1 MTEFSLCM
9 CIGRTHLWSI
19 LYYFRPH
26 TFTYIPHYLKS
37 RKLSYYPNYLPSL
50 NQCSFQASE
59 RLFCH
64 SKVYR
69 LTMVTKV
76 IIVFTRIRFTN
87 ILFCL
92 KTHHT
97 YLKIFKER
105 DLIQGWNSSKQLCKG
120 NRQTFCH
127 LRNLLSKPNVKF
139 LKITFFASANL
150 SFDTKAVGKVFI
162 QTLWRGKTKFH
173 GLLPSAITNNSVI
186 QILIF
191 FSSTQ
196 LPWHHFGF

>member
-150 SFDTKAVGKVFI
+150 SFDTKAVGKVLYKHCGAEKPSSMVFYP
-162 QTLWRGKTKFH
+162 R
-173 GLLPSAITNNSVI
+173 LLPII
-186 QILIF
+186 R
-191 FSSTQ
+191 
-196 LPWHHFGF
+196 